1 MVKNTVVRETIK
13 VVDELNRMTLK
24 KKGLKLKKSKRKH
37 IILFTIQD
45 GNSRSLEGIKKIKP
59 TTTHIKLGDKE
70 FVFDIEKDIY
80 TTGLKSYYLI
90 DLNKGQLHLDL
101 NDTYKFNPKSLKKI
115 VRDQIIAQSLT
126 RFTNQQNK
134 INFFVGIFFSIFGGL
149 IGYLICLYSM
159 GVV

>member
-1 MVKNTVVRETIK
+1 MVKNTVVKEVVK
-13 VVDELNRMTLK
+13 VVDEVSRMSFK
-24 KKGLKLKKSKRKH
+24 KKGLKLKKSKRKY
-37 IILFTIQD
+37 IILITIKD
-45 GNSRSLEGIKKIKP
+45 GNSRTLKGIKKIKADI
-59 TTTHIKLGDKE
+59 THLKLGDKE
-70 FVFDIEKDIY
+70 FLFDIEKDIY

-101 NDTYKFNPKSLKKI
+101 GDTYKFNPKSLKKL
-115 VRDQIIAQSLT
+115 VRDQVIAQSIT

-134 INFFVGIFFSIFGGL
+134 VNFFVAVFFSIFGGL